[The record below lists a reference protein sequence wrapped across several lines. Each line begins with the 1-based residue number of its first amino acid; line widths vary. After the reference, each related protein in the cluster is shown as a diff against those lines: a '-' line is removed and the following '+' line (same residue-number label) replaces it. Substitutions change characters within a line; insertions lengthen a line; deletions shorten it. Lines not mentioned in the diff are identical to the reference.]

1 MFMEKMSTKFINDRN
16 PKISIILTYEDIMFM
31 KDENAFNTFMKN
43 IGIADHY
50 VLCSEYVDT
59 ETNLCHYNLF
69 SQHFIMLNKTRN
81 QYILITVCDEGD
93 KYRTINES
101 IKHFFPTINQYH
113 KGLTSFK
120 ELVFERNAPSYPCA
134 LNDLLS
140 YIGKPEIG
148 DVFDFGVNGVYIH
161 GGFWS
166 DAGTETPTFKNF
178 SGDMIVHKFKNIMD
192 TL

>member
-1 MFMEKMSTKFINDRN
+1 MTTKFINDRK
-16 PKISIILTYEDIMFM
+16 PKISIILTHEDIIFM
-31 KDENAFNTFMKN
+31 RDEKTFNIFMKN
-43 IGIADHY
+43 IGITDHY
-50 VLCSEYVDT
+50 VLCTEYVDT
-59 ETNLCHYNLF
+59 ETNLCNYNLVL
-69 SQHFIMLNKTRN
+69 QHFIMLNKTRS
-81 QYILITVCDEGD
+81 QYILITVCDEGN

-101 IKHFFPTINQYH
+101 IKYFFPTIKHYH

-120 ELVFERNAPSYPCA
+120 ELSFERNAPSYPCS

-148 DVFDFGVNGVYIH
+148 DVFDFGEYGVYIH

-166 DAGTETPTFKNF
+166 DAGQESPTFNNF

-192 TL
+192 TI